1 MCYVFFYLLV
11 YWLSCTFLVTSFKKS
26 TSNEP
31 IEKKGI
37 LIKYI
42 WGADDPPTPP
52 TPPPSVTVVIINI
65 LIKIIINSISQSIKK
80 PFIFSSTQS
89 LQKCLKNAENKKVTW
104 HLAFVYCKCGM
115 ASIEEIPNKISQIQ
129 MWKQQ
134 TNELKLPT
142 LHDVMEIQAT
152 M

>member
-80 PFIFSSTQS
+80 PFIFSSTQIYKNVS
-89 LQKCLKNAENKKVTW
+89 KMLKIKRSHDTWRLFTVNVETTNKWAKITNVTRCYGNTSYDVACVL
-104 HLAFVYCKCGM
+104 HQFV
-115 ASIEEIPNKISQIQ
+115 IPAPI
-129 MWKQQ
+129 
-134 TNELKLPT
+134 L
-142 LHDVMEIQAT
+142 
-152 M
+152 